1 MTPNYSHNGFT
12 LIEMSIVLVIVALL
26 VGGLLAPLSTQKE
39 QERRSENDV
48 FMELAREA
56 LIGFAIVNG
65 RLPCPDTD
73 VPADGLENTCA
84 VGVTAFDPN
93 LGTLPWVTLELDS
106 GLDPWGFPIG
116 YAVTGSFADP
126 ALTVNAPF
134 PLATQGTSTGILR
147 VSLTQPANCADDNE
161 FGTVAENVPAVLWSG
176 GKNSYASNDES
187 ENTNGDRC
195 FVDKPYNTTNTNE
208 FDDQVV
214 WLSPNILFNRM
225 VSAGVLP

>member
-1 MTPNYSHNGFT
+1 MNHSFAHKGFT

-26 VGGLLAPLSTQKE
+26 VGGLLAPLSTRKE
-39 QERRSENDV
+39 QERRTENV
-48 FMELAREA
+48 ALMEQARAA

-73 VPADGLENTCA
+73 TPLDGLENACA
-84 VGVTAFDPN
+84 SGYTSLDAN
-93 LGTLPWVTLELDS
+93 TGALPWVTLELDT

-116 YAVTGSFADP
+116 YAVNGAFTSTTFTAS
-126 ALTVNAPF
+126 NPF
-134 PLATQGTSTGILR
+134 PLTAEGSSTGILR
-147 VSLTQPANCADDNE
+147 VFLTRPANCADDAE
-161 FGTVAENVPAVLWSG
+161 LGTVAENVPAVLWSG
-176 GKNSYASNDES
+176 SKTAYASTDEA
-187 ENTNGDRC
+187 ENTNSDRC

-208 FDDQVV
+208 FDDQLL

>member
-39 QERRSENDV
+39 QERRRENV
-48 FMELAREA
+48 AHMEQAREA
-56 LIGFAIVNG
+56 LIGFAIVKG

-73 VPADGLENTCA
+73 VPIDGVENTCPA
-84 VGVTAFDPN
+84 GNTDLDPN
-93 LGTLPWVTLELDS
+93 SGTLPWVTLGLDT

-116 YAVTGSFADP
+116 YAVNGAFTSTTFSA
-126 ALTVNAPF
+126 NNPF
-134 PLATQGTSTGILR
+134 PLGTQGLTTGILR
-147 VSLTQPANCADDNE
+147 VSLTQPTACNDNNE
-161 FGTVAENVPAVLWSG
+161 LGTVTENVPVVLWSG
-176 GKNSYASNDES
+176 GKTSYGSNDES

-195 FVDKPYNTTNTNE
+195 FVSKPYNTFVGSE
-208 FDDQVV
+208 FDDQVI
-214 WLSPNILFNRM
+214 WLSPNVLFNRM